1 MKDKGIIIKGNKD
14 GVNILIDMDKYNS
27 FDDMLVILIQKLSRS
42 KTFYE
47 ESTIYITTRLS
58 EFLKEDIE
66 RLRAVLFEDIKVKEI
81 IFEDVDS
88 NDEQEV
94 SESTGFSGINEG
106 RTKFIRKTI
115 RGGQKVQYSG
125 NLVIIGD
132 INSGAE
138 VYAGGNII
146 VLGNIKG
153 NVFAGVENN
162 REAIVAAFSLQPEIL
177 KIGDIITMS
186 PDAEKPLYPEV
197 AKVKDNVIIVEPY
210 LNNKYI

>member
-1 MKDKGIIIKGNKD
+1 M
-14 GVNILIDMDKYNS
+14 
-27 FDDMLVILIQKLSRS
+27 
-42 KTFYE
+42 
-47 ESTIYITTRLS
+47 
-58 EFLKEDIE
+58 
-66 RLRAVLFEDIKVKEI
+66 
-81 IFEDVDS
+81 
-88 NDEQEV
+88 
-94 SESTGFSGINEG
+94 
-106 RTKFIRKTI
+106 
-115 RGGQKVQYSG
+115 
-125 NLVIIGD
+125 
-132 INSGAE
+132 
-138 VYAGGNII
+138 YAGGNII

>member
-27 FDDMLVILIQKLSRS
+27 FDDMLIILIQKLSRS

-66 RLRAVLFEDIKVKEI
+66 RLRTVLFEDIKVKEI

-94 SESTGFSGINEG
+94 SENTGFSGINEG

-115 RGGQKVQYSG
+115 RGGQKIQYSG

>member
-27 FDDMLVILIQKLSRS
+27 FDDMLIILIQKLSRS

-66 RLRAVLFEDIKVKEI
+66 RLRTVLFEDIKVKEI

-94 SESTGFSGINEG
+94 SENTGFSGINEG

-115 RGGQKVQYSG
+115 RGGQKIQYSG

-177 KIGDIITMS
+177 R
-186 PDAEKPLYPEV
+186 L
-197 AKVKDNVIIVEPY
+197 VI
-210 LNNKYI
+210 L